1 MAINSGRIAAGPTL
15 TRAGARQSYARITST
30 IPPANSIT
38 LDPKTNSLE
47 IINQLPEREGQILVY
62 STQNETALY
71 VVVDI
76 GGTLTWKRAAA
87 ISGVIDSTTGKP
99 FGL

>member
-1 MAINSGRIAAGPTL
+1 MAINSGRIAAGPTS
-15 TRAGARQSYARITST
+15 TRAGIRQSYAKITNT
-30 IPPANSIT
+30 IPPASSLSLN
-38 LDPKTNSLE
+38 PETNILE
-47 IINQLPEREGQILVY
+47 ITSQLPEREGQVLAY

-71 VVVDI
+71 IVVDI